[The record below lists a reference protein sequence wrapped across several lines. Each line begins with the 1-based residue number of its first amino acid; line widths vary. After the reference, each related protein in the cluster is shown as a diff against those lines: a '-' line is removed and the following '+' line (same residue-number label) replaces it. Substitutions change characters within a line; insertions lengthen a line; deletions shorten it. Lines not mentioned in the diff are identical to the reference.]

1 MSVGN
6 VSAHEALLEAVRG
19 IRATVES
26 VLRGMDGSA
35 KKVVAKGVYVGAFN
49 YLELFIW
56 DRWRELCGVIN
67 HKSSYCFA
75 DLDPDQQRNALR
87 KQILYSSKRKFK
99 GTDLTSLTYSLYDLL
114 CALNGASQSLVS
126 EELFRP
132 DGSNIKERELRD
144 SFALISIQM
153 NSLFKELGR
162 QFVKDYSP
170 KLDKDKII
178 PLEAFRSLRKLRH
191 KAAHDRSFSM
201 QSLLAKDIDQSM
213 LMFALCFDLAV
224 STFALKII
232 RDCDQQSKQLV
243 SVPRDDFVN
252 WRAVIISCDTGR
264 VSVFRFNEQLSKL
277 SEMCQGTSRETHI
290 EYGDLLA
297 NVDLPLSHR
306 EKYPLSVS
314 ELSESAAADLLREAY
329 VQNGIAELLER
340 SDSDPCPCAYS
351 VYFDD
356 QYNILDWRLEGA
368 LKEV

>member
-56 DRWRELCGVIN
+56 DRWCELCGVIN
-67 HKSSYCFA
+67 HNSSYCFA
-75 DLDPDQQRNALR
+75 DLDSDQQRKALN
-87 KQILYSSKRKFK
+87 KQIVYLSKRKFK
-99 GTDLTSLTYSLYDLL
+99 GMDLKSLTYSLYDLL

-132 DGSNIKERELRD
+132 DGSNIKEKELRD

-170 KLDKDKII
+170 KTDEII
-178 PLEAFRSLRKLRH
+178 PLNSFRSLQKLRH

-201 QSLLAKDIDQSM
+201 QSLLAKDIDQNM

-232 RDCDQQSKQLV
+232 RGCDQQSKELV
-243 SVPRDDFVN
+243 SVAHDDFVN
-252 WRAVIISCDTGR
+252 WRAVTISCDTGR
-264 VSVFRFNEQLSKL
+264 VSIFRFNEQLSKL

-297 NVDLPLSHR
+297 NLNLPLSYR
-306 EKYPLSVS
+306 EKYPLSAS
-314 ELSESAAADLLREAY
+314 ELSESAAADLLRESY

-340 SDSDPCPCAYS
+340 SDADPCPCAYS

-356 QYNILDWRLEGA
+356 EYNILDWRLEGA
-368 LKEV
+368 LKDV